1 MNEEFL
7 KYISTF
13 PLIPEGELI
22 APCSS
27 SKGVQGHGEG
37 MTYGKSVGGR
47 PSYFFYR
54 YAGRKLPKEGLVY
67 LTCEDNYFSRQT
79 GDRSQVIVLWDEEHQ
94 GFRVL
99 MECGVGSGFKSKYQE
114 MKNLGP
120 VEAVISLGKKA
131 EKIAEDAAKFKALLD
146 SGADIF

>member
-37 MTYGKSVGGR
+37 MTYGKSV
-47 PSYFFYR
+47 
-54 YAGRKLPKEGLVY
+54 
-67 LTCEDNYFSRQT
+67 
-79 GDRSQVIVLWDEEHQ
+79 
-94 GFRVL
+94 
-99 MECGVGSGFKSKYQE
+99 
-114 MKNLGP
+114 
-120 VEAVISLGKKA
+120 
-131 EKIAEDAAKFKALLD
+131 FKALLD